1 MTDIVERAKAALEGV
16 TEGPWDANEAFGAS
30 FVCAGDRTASISRSS
45 VVRMDNRPGRRQ
57 DHIDAEFIA
66 AARSLVPELVAEVER
81 LRAAHIAFT
90 SRLGFGDNINEP
102 AAELSDIVDSIEG
115 AFAESSEHYE
125 CPRLCEQCGDR
136 LAETVCSHCH
146 GSGCGPGTASG
157 AYSEC
162 EWCAGVGWVHE
173 GCAEK
178 TYAELVAEVEE
189 LRAVVSADDS
199 TAARIH
205 RQWTQSRRQVKE
217 LRAEVERLRQ
227 QIANRTEWDP
237 SWGSPY
243 DVLGD
248 V

>member
-1 MTDIVERAKAALEGV
+1 MIDIVERAKAALDGV
-16 TEGPWDANEAFGAS
+16 TDGPWEWFYGDQCCGGTCVDNDHGLPLHSGGDLLPNDA
-30 FVCAGDRTASISRSS
+30 R
-45 VVRMDNRPGRRQ
+45 
-57 DHIDAEFIA
+57 FIA
-66 AARSLVPELVAEVER
+66 AARTLVP
-81 LRAAHIAFT
+81 
-90 SRLGFGDNINEP
+90 
-102 AAELSDIVDSIEG
+102 
-115 AFAESSEHYE
+115 
-125 CPRLCEQCGDR
+125 
-136 LAETVCSHCH
+136 
-146 GSGCGPGTASG
+146 
-157 AYSEC
+157 
-162 EWCAGVGWVHE
+162 
-173 GCAEK
+173 
-178 TYAELVAEVEE
+178 ELVAEVEE